1 MATGFMMNRMDTRRA
16 HSSLFALCCAC
27 CRAGRLGGRCRAW
40 SGLFPGKAVL
50 VIDGGAPR
58 TVPVGANVGGVR
70 LLAVDQDSATVDIGG
85 KRQRL
90 AIGQHAHS
98 RWRRRRRR
106 RSTSLTADGR
116 GHFITTGT
124 VNGATDPLHGRHRR
138 HQRGPGR
145 FRCAPRQCQPGQ
157 CAAGNG
163 ADGERHDPGLGGDP
177 GNVRVG
183 ESRLNEVEGIV
194 HQHDMPMALLGMS
207 FLNRMEMKRDG
218 QTMTLRKRY

>member
-1 MATGFMMNRMDTRRA
+1 VV
-16 HSSLFALCCAC
+16 
-27 CRAGRLGGRCRAW
+27 
-40 SGLFPGKAVL
+40 GLFPGKAVL

-58 TVPVGANVGGVR
+58 TVAVGASVAGVR

-98 RWRRRRRR
+98 GGDGGGPQVI
-106 RSTSLTADGR
+106 SLTADAR

-124 VNGATDPLHGRHRR
+124 VNGATIRFMVDTGATSVALGASDARR
-138 HQRGPGR
+138 ANISLSNARPILVQT
-145 FRCAPRQCQPGQ
+145 A
-157 CAAGNG
+157 NG
-163 ADGERHDPGLGGDP
+163 IVQAWVVTLSS
-177 GNVRVG
+177 VRVG
-183 ESRLNEVEGIV
+183 DVTLNEVEGTV

-218 QTMTLRKRY
+218 QSLTLRKRY

>member
-1 MATGFMMNRMDTRRA
+1 M
-16 HSSLFALCCAC
+16 CCAL
-27 CRAGRLGGRCRAW
+27 AAFPVWAVDVGVV
-40 SGLFPGKAVL
+40 GLFPGKAVL

-58 TVPVGANVGGVR
+58 TVPVGANVSGVR
-70 LLAVDQDSATVDIGG
+70 LIAVDQDHVTVEIGG

-98 RWRRRRRR
+98 GGDGGGAQT
-106 RSTSLTADGR
+106 TSLTADGR

-124 VNGATDPLHGRHRR
+124 VNGATIRFMVDTGATSVALGASDARR
-138 HQRGPGR
+138 
-145 FRCAPRQCQPGQ
+145 ANVSTANARQVMVQT
-157 CAAGNG
+157 ANG
-163 ADGERHDPGLGGDP
+163 ITPAWLVTLAT
-177 GNVRVG
+177 VRVG
-183 ESRLNEVEGIV
+183 DVTLNEVEGIV